1 MKIIVICFIVWF
13 FFQELINGIIKCIH
27 FIDHQTRKFLK
38 QIRYFNFMKKEKQ
51 NIKRRNKL
59 KYKNRKQIKYVDTAA
74 IKFIKSIIDKNDIST
89 IYYLNNIL
97 FNDENRAKFNSLLK
111 LNPIKKQFI
120 SYLILEPTSKTSKSC
135 TLYEVNLLIK
145 NNQVTFFE
153 RNTLMRME
161 YFTTDV
167 KELNQIKKWYSFKK
181 EHDLSFQLEHGR
193 YVKSIIYYLEN
204 MDQNNK
210 DEYQIEG
217 MINYLN
223 HILKN
228 DIKEQSALLL
238 EVDTF
243 FKNKRKN
250 EPSLNGKVIANQYI
264 EKSVQ

>member
-1 MKIIVICFIVWF
+1 MEIIVICFIVWF
-13 FFQELINGIIKCIH
+13 FFQELINGIKKCIN
-27 FIDHQTRKFLK
+27 FIDHKTRNFLK
-38 QIRYFNFMKKEKQ
+38 QIKHFNFMKKEKQ

-74 IKFIKSIIDKNDIST
+74 IKFIKSIIYKNDISF
-89 IYYLNNIL
+89 IFSLNNTL

-120 SYLILEPTSKTSKSC
+120 SYLILEPTSKNSKSC

-167 KELNQIKKWYSFKK
+167 KELTQIKKWYAFKK
-181 EHDLSFQLEHGR
+181 EHDVSFQLEHGR

-204 MDQNNK
+204 MNQNNK
-210 DEYQIEG
+210 DEYKIEA

-223 HILKN
+223 RIIKN
-228 DIKEQSALLL
+228 DIKKQSQLLK

-243 FKNKRKN
+243 FKDKRKN
-250 EPSLNGKVIANQYI
+250 DPSLNEKVIANQYI